1 MRQTLTGGAY
11 QARSVVASAQRC
23 VNLYVEPL
31 PQEQGEPM
39 PAAHYPT
46 PGSRILWSSGTGPVR
61 AIHECANGAIIMVE
75 SHIVYAIEPGSW
87 VPTLLGNITAGLT
100 TPVSI
105 ADDGF
110 KAVIVDGSANG
121 WTVGLDFMT
130 YQPISSPLF
139 YGGDRV
145 DYVDTYF
152 VFNQPNTARWY
163 MSLPIDPFNPYDLLF
178 SSVSIPSGLFA
189 TKVAYSDRIQTLI
202 VAKRDVWLLG
212 AKTTEVWA
220 DTGDTDV
227 PFVAQSEVIIDHGCV
242 AKYSAA
248 TYDNAVFWLG
258 ANRAGQG
265 IVLMGSLYSAK
276 RISTYAIEAEIAKY
290 ATAAEE
296 RISDAIGFC
305 YSLAGHA
312 FYVLAFPTID
322 KTWVYDITTGHW
334 HQWMWLDTN
343 GDEHRHRANCY
354 ALVAGVPV
362 VGDWQNGHVLALDM
376 TVYTDVNG
384 GPIKRVR
391 SFPHMVADADRLFF
405 RQFIA
410 DFETGTSPNPGVMPG
425 PANTISLRWSN
436 DSGHTWGN
444 PVTQSIGETGEYL
457 TSLQWQR
464 LGMSRSRVFE
474 LSWSVPMPTVLQ
486 GCFVDATRGDE
497 APPPSAQQEQAA

>member
-1 MRQTLTGGAY
+1 MKVALTGGAY

-46 PGSRILWSSGTGPVR
+46 PGSRILWSVGTGPVR

-75 SHIVYAIEPGSW
+75 ASIAYAIEPGSW

-105 ADDGF
+105 ADNGF
-110 KAVIVDGSANG
+110 IAVIVDGSANG

-130 YQPISSPLF
+130 FQPISSPQF

-145 DYVDTYF
+145 DYVDTFF
-152 VFNQPNTARWY
+152 VFNQPNTIYWY
-163 MSLPIDPFNPYDLLF
+163 ISDPFDPANPYDLNFTLDWLA
-178 SSVSIPSGLFA
+178 GKA
-189 TKVAYSDRIQTLI
+189 GHSDRIQTLI

-212 AKTTEVWA
+212 AKTTEIWA
-220 DTGDTDV
+220 NTGGDGTAGAF
-227 PFVAQSEVIIDHGCV
+227 PFTAQSEVIIDHGCV

-248 TYDNAVFWLG
+248 TYDNSVFWLG

-276 RISTYAIEAEIAKY
+276 RISTYAVEAEIAKY

-312 FYVLAFPTID
+312 FYVLVFPTAD

-362 VGDWQNGHVLALDM
+362 VGDWQNGHVLALDL
-376 TVYTDVNG
+376 TVFTDVSG

-436 DSGHTWGN
+436 DRGHTWGS

-464 LGMSRSRVFE
+464 LGMSRDRVWE
-474 LSWSVPMPTVLQ
+474 LSWSVPMPTILQ